1 MYLTHIATNLKSPN
15 GDVYSLP
22 LGRLTLLLGKN
33 EANKSAVAEAAM
45 LAKTG
50 SVLGLPYKD
59 KAMKG
64 AEYLTTLIP
73 LSGTSLTVQA
83 KDASGQDYKFEY
95 ERGSRAKR
103 KGPEA
108 KALVMHTLREKMG
121 ASDETRALFLYDY
134 LEPPSTE
141 RESPLPE
148 DLFRLL
154 EEICPNGDLLDCIAA
169 VDEQIKLAK
178 KSIVTAT
185 SMLAAP
191 GSVTAVSGTQLA
203 EAWEALRAA
212 EAVELAQRVAKL
224 GGTSHTLNLV
234 VKAAGGEAALRSA
247 PSLESARDALGTKL
261 VNFRLHAMLQV
272 AQTTKT
278 RASLKKERL
287 AALRGV
293 LIEEVF
299 EGLKEPLEAL
309 GVRASRFLPD
319 GEAVLFH
326 VIGTTVRPFLAKPT
340 GEYRAIS
347 GSTEQRFL
355 TALACAMAKEGD
367 LLVMADRAFDAETLA
382 ATMRALTKAPCQV
395 LITSPIKPKG
405 RKPSGWDYVE
415 LTRKDGMPLDVVTS

>member
-33 EANKSAVAEAAM
+33 QANKSAVAEAAM

-64 AEYLTTLIP
+64 AEYLATLIP
-73 LSGTSLTVQA
+73 ISGTSLTVQA
-83 KDASGQDYKFEY
+83 RDANGQDYRFEY

-103 KGPEA
+103 EGPET
-108 KALVMHTLREKMG
+108 KALVMHILREKLG
-121 ASDETRALFLYDY
+121 ASDETRALFLHNY
-134 LEPPSTE
+134 LEPPGTDCG
-141 RESPLPE
+141 SPLPE
-148 DLFRLL
+148 DLLQLL
-154 EEICPNGDLLDCIAA
+154 EEIAPNGGLLEGIAA

-185 SMLAAP
+185 AMLAAP

-203 EAWEALRAA
+203 EAWETLRVAG
-212 EAVELAQRVAKL
+212 AVELARRVATL
-224 GGTSHTLNLV
+224 GGTGHTLNLI
-234 VKAAGGEAALRSA
+234 VKAAGGEQALREA
-247 PSLESARDALGTKL
+247 PAWEAAREGLGQKL
-261 VNFRLHAMLQV
+261 VDSRLHAALQV
-272 AQTTKT
+272 AQATKT

-293 LIEEVF
+293 LIEQVF
-299 EGLKEPLEAL
+299 EELKEPLEAL

-319 GEAVLFH
+319 EEAVLFH

-367 LLVMADRAFDAETLA
+367 LLVMADRAFDSETLA
-382 ATMRALTKAPCQV
+382 VTMRALTKAPCQV

-415 LTRKDGMPLDVVTS
+415 LARKDGTPLDVVTS